1 MKEQQENEEQIIL
14 LAEYRSFEEL
24 KGLSNEQILEI
35 DEFLRSYAELAYNC
49 FSRLE
54 QKANLIEIDFDR
66 TNLKAA

>member
-1 MKEQQENEEQIIL
+1 MEEQLENEEKIL
-14 LAEYRSFEEL
+14 LAEYRTFEEF

-35 DEFLRSYAELAYNC
+35 DEFLKSYAELAYNC